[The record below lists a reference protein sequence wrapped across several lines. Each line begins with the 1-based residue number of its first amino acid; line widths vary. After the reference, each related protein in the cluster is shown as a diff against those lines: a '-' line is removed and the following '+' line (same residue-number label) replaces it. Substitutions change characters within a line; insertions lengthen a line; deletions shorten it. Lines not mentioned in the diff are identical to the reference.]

1 VYKPRADIRTS
12 VIDNTDYLR
21 CIEQK
26 ANIYVQ
32 YIVRDVVQE
41 HATNGTS
48 GSIKYRE
55 PYADP
60 ILEAN

>member
-1 VYKPRADIRTS
+1 
-12 VIDNTDYLR
+12 LLH
-21 CIEQK
+21 IEQK

-32 YIVRDVVQE
+32 YIRDIAQE
-41 HATNGTS
+41 RATNGTS